1 MAYKSRL
8 IRYTETTTPETAK
21 NANSADT
28 CRFLLK
34 EILEEVEA
42 IKGAQRT
49 ASELAT
55 AADFQTSVEFRK
67 LASEL
72 TQRALA
78 LLNWAI
84 KFERLCNE

>member
-1 MAYKSRL
+1 MACKSRL
-8 IRYTETTTPETAK
+8 IRYIETTTPETAK
-21 NANSADT
+21 TANGADA

-55 AADFQTSVEFRK
+55 AADFQTSGEFRK

-72 TQRALA
+72 TQQALA
-78 LLNWAI
+78 LLNWAV
-84 KFERLCNE
+84 KLERLCNE

>member
-8 IRYTETTTPETAK
+8 VRYIETTTPETAK
-21 NANSADT
+21 NANSADA

-34 EILEEVEA
+34 EMLEEVDA
-42 IKGAQRT
+42 IKSAQRT

-55 AADFQTSVEFRK
+55 ATDFQTSGEFRK

-72 TQRALA
+72 TQQALA
-78 LLNWAI
+78 LLKWAVN
-84 KFERLCNE
+84 FERLCNE